1 MKVLAATDGS
11 QQSDAAL
18 RAASRLLASED
29 RQMDVLYVSPKPP
42 RSKSGE
48 RAHWAYRTNL
58 AAEAQRVLHGAK
70 AVLKEEGMTAAARSE
85 CGSPSGVIMR
95 LSGDYDLVVI
105 GAKGRDAPPGIGLGP
120 VASRIVEH
128 ANGYVFVGREP
139 PPDQQARILAAVDGS
154 AGSEH
159 ALDAVISLFDLE
171 NTEITLLHVIE
182 TLWLPENREEEEVG
196 EGDTDFEQAD
206 QVRAELRRE
215 ADQLLVDARLRI
227 TSHHT
232 AVNSMIREGV
242 PANEILSE
250 ADQGGYD
257 VIVVGAN
264 EANDLKHGM
273 LGSVS
278 SKIAWNAPCSVLI
291 VRVPE

>member
-1 MKVLAATDGS
+1 MKILAATDGS

-29 RQMDVLYVSPKPP
+29 RRIDVLYVSPKPP
-42 RSKSGE
+42 RSKAGE
-48 RAHWAYRTNL
+48 RARQAFRTNL
-58 AAEAQRVLHGAK
+58 AAEAQRILHNAEM
-70 AVLKEEGMTAAARSE
+70 VLKEEGVMAATRSE

-95 LSGDYDLVVI
+95 LAEDYDLVVI
-105 GAKGRDAPPGIGLGP
+105 GAKGREVQPGIGLGP

-139 PPDQQARILAAVDGS
+139 PTDRQARVLAAVDGS

-159 ALDAVISLFDLE
+159 ALDALISLFDLE
-171 NTEITLLHVIE
+171 NSEITLLHVIE
-182 TLWLPENREEEEVG
+182 TLWLPENREEEALSAA
-196 EGDTDFEQAD
+196 DTDFEQAD

-215 ADQLLVDARLRI
+215 ADQLLADARLRI

-232 AVNSMIREGV
+232 AVTSIIREGI

-264 EANDLKHGM
+264 EANDLKRGM

-278 SKIAWNAPCSVLI
+278 SKVAWNAPCSVLI